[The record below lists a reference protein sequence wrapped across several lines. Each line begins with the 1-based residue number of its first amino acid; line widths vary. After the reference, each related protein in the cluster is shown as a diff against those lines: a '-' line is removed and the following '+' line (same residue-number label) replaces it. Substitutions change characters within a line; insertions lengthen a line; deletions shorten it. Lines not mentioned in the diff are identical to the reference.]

1 MEENT
6 SGVMT
11 EEVEQEAAAP
21 AQEETTG
28 EPATNEGVG
37 EAAEAGQ
44 QQEIPNEVWETSR
57 KRADAKAKQRYDRM
71 VTERFGHLVNPSTG
85 DPIRSMDDYFAAL
98 DAQADIQ
105 RRQSLQ
111 QKGIDP
117 KILDDAIN
125 NSPVIKQAKEA
136 IQAQREADGQRQFNE
151 QMRQITA
158 LDGEF
163 RTLGDLR
170 NAPEFDTFNQ
180 LVMSNVDMVSAFKA
194 AFFDRLAA
202 KKSAA
207 ATQAAIN
214 TAKSKDHMAPIGGGN
229 DASDGLTDDIIA
241 EYRKFNPKWTRDQI
255 AAYHK
260 KYGKDK

>member
-1 MEENT
+1 
-6 SGVMT
+6 
-11 EEVEQEAAAP
+11 
-21 AQEETTG
+21 
-28 EPATNEGVG
+28 
-37 EAAEAGQ
+37 
-44 QQEIPNEVWETSR
+44 
-57 KRADAKAKQRYDRM
+57 M
-71 VTERFGHLVNPSTG
+71 VTERFGHLTNPATG
-85 DPIRSMDDYFAAL
+85 NPIRSMDDYFAAL

-170 NAPEFDTFNQ
+170 NAPEFDAFNQ

-194 AFFDRLAA
+194 AFFDRLTA

-214 TAKSKDHMAPIGGGN
+214 TAKGKDHLAPIGGGN
-229 DASDGLTDDIIA
+229 EASDGLTDDIIA
-241 EYRKFNPKWTRDQI
+241 EYRKFNPKWTREQI

>member
-1 MEENT
+1 
-6 SGVMT
+6 
-11 EEVEQEAAAP
+11 
-21 AQEETTG
+21 
-28 EPATNEGVG
+28 
-37 EAAEAGQ
+37 
-44 QQEIPNEVWETSR
+44 
-57 KRADAKAKQRYDRM
+57 
-71 VTERFGHLVNPSTG
+71 
-85 DPIRSMDDYFAAL
+85 MDDYFAAL